1 MKSIIINKY
10 ERLLTVYE
18 EGEAI
23 WQTVIALGSNPM
35 GAKTSAG
42 DDKTPEG
49 DYTICVKNPTSK
61 YGLSLGISYPN
72 AEDIRRG
79 YDQGVIDEATYRAL
93 TEADGPASWETPLG
107 GEIYI
112 HGGGTMGDWTAG
124 CIAMETADMQKLFDL
139 IEVDCSVSILPG
151 IEIPI
156 SFMI

>member
-1 MKSIIINKY
+1 MIVVRKSERTLTFVKEDGSVLSMK
-10 ERLLTVYE
+10 
-18 EGEAI
+18 
-23 WQTVIALGSNPM
+23 IALGRDPI
-35 GAKTSAG
+35 GTKRREG
-42 DDKTPEG
+42 DGKTPEG